1 MPTKNQSQQLRA
13 GGKTYFFDIETT
25 QEQKKPYLK
34 ITESRYKGDDGGS
47 PTYDKRSVFVFAE
60 HAEEFARVASQM
72 AKNLVAEERSA
83 ASD

>member
-1 MPTKNQSQQLRA
+1 MPKKNQSQQLRA

-25 QEQKKPYLK
+25 QEQKRPYLK
-34 ITESRYKGDDGGS
+34 ITESRYKGDEGGS
-47 PTYDKRSVFVFAE
+47 PMYDKQSIFVFAE

-72 AKNLVAEERSA
+72 VKNLIAEERST